1 MVLAGNSHYF
11 NIVRKGEDATT
22 VSAPG
27 PPVLSTAL
35 IVISDFITTS
45 FAGSHLVLTATST
58 PPVPNDYY
66 TGGGEIVIDTT
77 RSPSNTG
84 SSALPTNATAP
95 TPHTHS
101 SSGLPTSV
109 TVGIAVAI
117 PVSLLLGAVAGSL
130 LFRRRRTLSK
140 LHMGPPIGQG
150 MSGGQWDAAGG
161 SASQLWGRIGADGAG
176 KQQRPAPVELSA
188 SPVTELPAPHHRF

>member
-11 NIVRKGEDATT
+11 NIVTNGDST
-22 VSAPG
+22 VSTPG
-27 PPVLSTAL
+27 PPVFSTAV
-35 IVISDFITTS
+35 VIISNFITTS
-45 FAGSHLVLTATST
+45 FTGSHLVLTATST

-77 RSPSNTG
+77 QPPSNTG
-84 SSALPTNATAP
+84 SSGLPTNATAP
-95 TPHTHS
+95 TSHTHS

-117 PVSLLLGAVAGSL
+117 PVSLLLGAIAGSL
-130 LFRRRRTLSK
+130 LFGRRRRLSK

-150 MSGGQWDAAGG
+150 MSGDQWDAARG

-176 KQQRPAPVELSA
+176 KQQHPAPIELSA
-188 SPVTELPAPHHRF
+188 SPVAELPAPHHRF